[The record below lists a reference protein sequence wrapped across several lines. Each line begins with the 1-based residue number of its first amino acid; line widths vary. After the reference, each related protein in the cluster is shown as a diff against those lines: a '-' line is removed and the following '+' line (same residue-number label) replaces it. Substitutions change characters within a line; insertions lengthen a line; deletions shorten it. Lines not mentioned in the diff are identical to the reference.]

1 MEITFG
7 KFIVQS
13 EIKMKDADNK
23 ITRMDIITSA
33 ILITIIVSTT
43 LYGFGNIK
51 TPKLHSLLLYIIF
64 MFILAIPILAHHIW
78 LNIVKNIGNELEFKK
93 KIFFKTLSVLV
104 YFSVIALIWISPSS
118 GLYEALIFRLDRF
131 DWFQVGIVAFISY
144 VATKETNFNDIFTSL
159 IWSTAI
165 IHLLSLYLSYGL
177 DDGCTTIGADP
188 LFGGGGEVECDP
200 DYVNSADQAKE
211 IANKNSFNKV
221 SLFAVNFIVLCFTSY
236 LSIVAGYLKR
246 KFYDKTY

>member
-33 ILITIIVSTT
+33 ILITIIVCST
-43 LYGFGNIK
+43 LFELGK
-51 TPKLHSLLLYIIF
+51 TSFKVHPIILYIGF
-64 MFILAIPILAHHIW
+64 MFTLGIPILAHSIW
-78 LNIVKNIGNELEFKK
+78 LDIVKNIGNQLEFTKK
-93 KIFFKTLSVLV
+93 LLFKILSVLV
-104 YFSVIALIWISPSS
+104 YFSVVAFLWIHPSE
-118 GLYEALIFRLDRF
+118 GLSEAFIFRLNNF
-131 DWFQVGIVAFISY
+131 DWFQIGIVTIISY
-144 VATKETNFNDIFTSL
+144 IATKETIFNNIFTSL

-211 IANKNSFNKV
+211 IANKNSFNKD

>member
-1 MEITFG
+1 
-7 KFIVQS
+7 
-13 EIKMKDADNK
+13 MKDADNK

-43 LYGFGNIK
+43 LFELGETSFKVHPVI
-51 TPKLHSLLLYIIF
+51 LYIGF
-64 MFILAIPILAHHIW
+64 MFIIGIPILAHHIW
-78 LNIVKNIGNELEFKK
+78 LDIVKNIGNESEFKRK
-93 KIFFKTLSVLV
+93 LFLKTLSVLV
-104 YFSVIALIWISPSS
+104 YFLVVAFMWIHPSV
-118 GLYEALIFRLDRF
+118 GLSEALIFRLNNF

-144 VATKETNFNDIFTSL
+144 VVTKETIFNGIFTSL

-165 IHLLSLYLSYGL
+165 IHLLSLYLSFGL

-211 IANKNSFNKV
+211 IANKNSFNKD

-246 KFYDKTY
+246 KFYDKVY